1 MVPFYHVLPG
11 GVEKDEPTSALD
23 PTMVDE
29 VQAVIRELS
38 TSGKTMMIV
47 THEMNFARAISNR
60 VFFMDEGGI
69 YEEGT
74 PEQIFDHPQR
84 ERTRR
89 FIQKLKVLEFDID
102 RNGFDFLSQGA
113 EIDRYC
119 QQNNMT
125 AKEKYR
131 ICLAL
136 EELVQQILMPRTD
149 CTKIHVALEH
159 SSRTGQTDLTVT
171 YKGDRFDPRQSDNEL
186 SLAVL
191 QSTAEEIRCSYDPD
205 SEEPNRVVI
214 FIKE

>member
-29 VQAVIRELS
+29 VQAVIRDLS

-74 PEQIFDHPQR
+74 PEQIFDHPQK

-102 RNGFDFLSQGA
+102 RTGFDFLRRGA

-125 AKEKYR
+125 TKEKYR

-136 EELVQQILMPRTD
+136 EELVHQILLPHLD
-149 CTKIHVALEH
+149 CTQIHVILEH
-159 SSRTGQTDLTVT
+159 SSQTERTDLTVT
-171 YKGDRFDPRQSDNEL
+171 YNGEQFDPRQSDNEL
-186 SLAVL
+186 SLTML
-191 QSTAEEIRCSYDPD
+191 QTTAEEIRYSYDPD
-205 SEEPNRVVI
+205 SEEPNSVVL